1 MACEILSAFVS
12 GGLLSCC
19 TAAQIDTT
27 VHHYY
32 YAFHWPSIKK
42 LVEKLFCS
50 FFNPVISLYIYY
62 DQYEKIWRKN
72 KKTCFPAVGFNGNG
86 GHIRF

>member
-1 MACEILSAFVS
+1 MEKVGLKRHILKFVAFK
-12 GGLLSCC
+12 GGG
-19 TAAQIDTT
+19 
-27 VHHYY
+27 V
-32 YAFHWPSIKK
+32 

-62 DQYEKIWRKN
+62 DQYEKYGGKIEEFF
-72 KKTCFPAVGFNGNG
+72 FPAVGFHGNG